1 MAGIGPDDD
10 LEVGEWTIPSSELE
24 WRFTTSGGPGGQHA
38 NRSNTRADLIFD
50 LGATEVFGDSLR
62 ARMLERLGT
71 EEIVVSVAESR
82 SQFRNRMLARARLRD
97 MLTESMKEPKR
108 RRPTKPTRA
117 SKRKRLDNKRAH
129 GDKKRLR
136 REPGTE

>member
-1 MAGIGPDDD
+1 MAGAGPDDD
-10 LEVGEWTIPSSELE
+10 LDVGEWTIPSSELE

-50 LGATEVFGDSLR
+50 LQATEVFPEELR
-62 ARMLERLGT
+62 GRMLGRLGS
-71 EEIVVSVAESR
+71 ESIVVSVAESR
-82 SQFRNRMLARARLRD
+82 SQFRNRMLARARLAD

-129 GDKKRLR
+129 SDKKRLR
-136 REPGTE
+136 REPDTD

>member
-1 MAGIGPDDD
+1 MAGAGPDDD
-10 LEVGEWTIPSSELE
+10 LDVGEWTIPSSELE

-50 LGATEVFGDSLR
+50 LQATEVFPEELR
-62 ARMLERLGT
+62 GRMLGRLGS
-71 EEIVVSVAESR
+71 ESIVVSVAESR
-82 SQFRNRMLARARLRD
+82 SQFRNRMLARARLAD

-129 GDKKRLR
+129 SNKKRLR
-136 REPGTE
+136 REPDTD

>member
-1 MAGIGPDDD
+1 MAGAGPDDD
-10 LEVGEWTIPSSELE
+10 LDVGEWTIPSSELE

-50 LGATEVFGDSLR
+50 LQATEVFPEELR
-62 ARMLERLGT
+62 GRMLGRLGS
-71 EEIVVSVAESR
+71 ESVVVSVAESR
-82 SQFRNRMLARARLRD
+82 SQFRNRMLARARLAD

-129 GDKKRLR
+129 SDKKRLR
-136 REPGTE
+136 REPDTD